1 MRSRNPR
8 FERGGGCIGIKS
20 VIKMSSR
27 TRLAGFN
34 YYIVWAIGSDSY
46 KKAELIVIT
55 RLDFVKE

>member
-27 TRLAGFN
+27 TRLVEFN
-34 YYIVWAIGSDSY
+34 YYTIWAIGIDVY